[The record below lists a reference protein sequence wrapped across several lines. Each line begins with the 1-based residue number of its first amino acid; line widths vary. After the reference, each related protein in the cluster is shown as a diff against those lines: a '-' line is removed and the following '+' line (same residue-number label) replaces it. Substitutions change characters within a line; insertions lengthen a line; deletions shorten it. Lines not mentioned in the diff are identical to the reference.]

1 MSVVVTFTLNDTE
14 TVPPAGTFTDH
25 ASGVVVGDVTLQ
37 DPVVGTAEQLAEPAT
52 STVLEGA
59 ASWIV
64 SVPAAVPALWA
75 VKV

>member
-1 MSVVVTFTLNDTE
+1 VSVAFTFTLNDTD
-14 TVPPAGTFTDH
+14 TVFPAGTVTVH
-25 ASGVVVGDVTLQ
+25 ESGV
-37 DPVVGTAEQLAEPAT
+37 DPETTRHAPVAGSGRQVAEPAT

-64 SVPAAVPALWA
+64 SVPVAVPALWA